1 MCINNKMIKHFY
13 VKIIK
18 GAMIPLEGKRK
29 GGPWESNPLFP
40 SVNLKTHP
48 NSIMF
53 LE

>member
-1 MCINNKMIKHFY
+1 MVQHGF
-13 VKIIK
+13 VKRIK
-18 GAMIPLEGKRK
+18 GAMIPLKGNRK
-29 GGPWESNPLFP
+29 GGPWETNGLFP